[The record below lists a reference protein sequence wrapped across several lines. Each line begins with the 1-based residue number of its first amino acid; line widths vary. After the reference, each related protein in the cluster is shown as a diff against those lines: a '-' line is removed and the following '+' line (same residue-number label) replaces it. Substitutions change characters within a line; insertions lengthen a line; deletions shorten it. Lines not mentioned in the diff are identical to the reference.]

1 MLLPP
6 PARRRL
12 DMATFA
18 HPLERWQH
26 RFDIEGYLFG
36 ERPNTYLADQQR
48 HLQPGSALSVAD
60 GEGRNS
66 VWLAK
71 QGLQVDAFDFSSNA
85 VHKAHRLA
93 ASHQVQ
99 VNFHCCDWQSY
110 HWPQA
115 HYDNVVGIFF
125 QFAGP
130 DPRAQLFAHMDRCL
144 KPGGL
149 LVIQGYSTAQLRFNT
164 GGPGELD
171 HLYDEALMRAS
182 FPDYEVLDL
191 RTYEAEVAEGTAH
204 NGMSGLLGFV
214 GRKPM
219 A

>member
-1 MLLPP
+1 MSKV
-6 PARRRL
+6 
-12 DMATFA
+12 FS

-26 RFDIEGYLFG
+26 RFNIDGYLFG
-36 ERPNTYLADQQR
+36 EQPNAYLASQQQ
-48 HLQPGSALSVAD
+48 HLMPGTALSVAD

-85 VHKAHRLA
+85 VRKAHQLA
-93 ASHQVQ
+93 ATHQVQ
-99 VNFHCCDWQSY
+99 VNFHCSDWQSFS
-110 HWPQA
+110 WPLA

-130 DPRAQLFAHMDRCL
+130 DQRAQLFARMDASL
-144 KPGGL
+144 KPGGVM
-149 LVIQGYSTAQLRFNT
+149 VIQGYSTAQLKFNT

-182 FPDYEVLDL
+182 FPNYEVKDL
-191 RTYEAEVAEGTAH
+191 QTYEAQVSEGSAH
-204 NGMSGLLGFV
+204 NGMSGLVGFV
-214 GRKPM
+214 AKKPM

>member
-1 MLLPP
+1 
-6 PARRRL
+6 
-12 DMATFA
+12 MATFTN
-18 HPLERWQH
+18 PLERWQH

-36 ERPNTYLADQQR
+36 EQPNAYLARQQR

-85 VHKAHRLA
+85 VIKAHQLA
-93 ASHQVQ
+93 QAHQVQ
-99 VNFHCCDWQSY
+99 VNFQCSDWQSFA
-110 HWPQA
+110 WPQA
-115 HYDNVVGIFF
+115 RYDNVVGIFF

-130 DPRAQLFAHMDRCL
+130 DQRAQLFARMDRCL
-144 KPGGL
+144 KPGGV
-149 LVIQGYSTAQLRFNT
+149 LVIQGYSTEQLRFNT

-182 FPDYEVLDL
+182 FPGYEVLDL
-191 RTYEAEVAEGTAH
+191 QTYEASIAEGSAH

-214 GRKPM
+214 AKKPLLGD
-219 A
+219 